1 MKLVAFRNNNAH
13 KKNKIAFF
21 QMCKELNFTYIECNS
36 LDEIPKDTDL
46 IWSDNTVI
54 DPNSVPEKTKI
65 MFGPG
70 LGFVFSYPEHPIFY
84 YNYIGKAAFNLLS
97 TWNINVQNEFIQGQR
112 IPFIACPLP
121 VDTKKFIQ
129 TPTEKEIDILIYFKQ
144 RNKKILHNIKDI
156 LSTFP
161 ISIQLIEYGN
171 YKEDAYIDL
180 LNKTKL
186 CLWVG
191 CHESQGFAFQECLSM
206 NVPILCYDVQSM
218 FDEFG
223 SNGNTQFCCYEKH
236 KGEKNLFA
244 TSATS
249 WSPKCGEKTH
259 NINEIP
265 ELIIKMLD
273 SLDYYKPREFVLEN
287 LSSEACWK
295 KWQAAL
301 DIV

>member
-1 MKLVAFRNNNAH
+1 
-13 KKNKIAFF
+13 
-21 QMCKELNFTYIECNS
+21 MCKELNFTYIECNS
-36 LDEIPKDTDL
+36 LDQIPTDTDL

-54 DPNSVPEKTKI
+54 NPDSVPEKTKI

-70 LGFVFSYPEHPIFY
+70 LGFVFAYPEHSIFY

-97 TWNINVQNEFIQGQR
+97 TWNINVQNEFIKGPR
-112 IPFIACPLP
+112 ISFVACPFP
-121 VDTKKFIQ
+121 IDTKTFKPSLVPI
-129 TPTEKEIDILIYFKQ
+129 EKDIDILIYFKE
-144 RNKKILHNIKDI
+144 RDDKILDNMRDI
-156 LSTFP
+156 LSSCP
-161 ISIQLIEYGN
+161 ISIQCIKYGH
-171 YKEDAYIDL
+171 YKESEYIDF
-180 LNKTKL
+180 LNRSKIV
-186 CLWVG
+186 LWLG

-218 FDEFG
+218 YEEFG
-223 SNGNTQFCCYEKH
+223 SNGHKHFCHQEH
-236 KGEKNLFA
+236 RATKNLFA

-273 SLDYYKPREFVLEN
+273 SLDSYKPREFVLEN

-301 DIV
+301 DIY